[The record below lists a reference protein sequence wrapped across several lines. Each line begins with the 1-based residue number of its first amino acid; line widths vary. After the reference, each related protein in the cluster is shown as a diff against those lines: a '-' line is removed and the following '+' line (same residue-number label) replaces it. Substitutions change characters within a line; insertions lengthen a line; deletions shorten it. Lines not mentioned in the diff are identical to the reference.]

1 MIIAIST
8 LFVVYV
14 INGFVISDLT
24 LNEVKK
30 IFTQRNEAQVFN
42 IITDLDKFI
51 EKRISDFKSLI
62 TVPEIQTALQES
74 NKEFAQVSNL
84 EEFIAKRE
92 SEIEFTSGVPFIGA
106 ILDKEL
112 SDALKQLIEFYKNE
126 YDYDVVE
133 ELILT
138 NQHGASIA
146 LGVGTSDYRQDDE
159 EWWQTA
165 KKNGIFIGDLRYR
178 EEYQKYALGVAYA
191 ITDQDGN
198 FIGVMRVLF
207 SIDDILHEFI
217 NDAEVLKAVKK
228 EVILLDNTGHAI
240 YSNGIVYDQKSEP
253 VEYFSKLT
261 EDSGSLVDPDSHFI
275 TSYAKSI
282 GYKDFG
288 GLGWTVVEI
297 QDQASF
303 VNEFEEL
310 RNSIFITLVLG
321 LIASVII
328 GIFGSFSITKPLA
341 QIAQSARLL
350 AKGDFDVKLQKSR
363 INEVNVMVDSFNKMG
378 DGLKK
383 LVETEKKLAEANVK
397 VKSERF
403 TAMGELAASMAHDMK
418 NPLATIRSTAEIVKR
433 NAKGD
438 DVEMKKVLER
448 MDRAI
453 YRMAHQI
460 EDVLNFVRITPLE
473 IKNVSILSIL
483 NSVIESLEIPKNI
496 TVDLPKNDLRIP
508 CDERKIEIVF
518 INLILNAIQAIGDKQ
533 GNIMIRISEQEKF
546 AVIEVEDSGSGIP
559 QEYFAKMFEPLV
571 TSKQK
576 GTGLGLATCK
586 NIVEQHGGTITA
598 KNNPTTFIVKLPLIS

>member
-14 INGFVISDLT
+14 IHGFVISDLT
-24 LNEVKK
+24 LNEIKK
-30 IFTQRNEAQVFN
+30 TFAQRNEAQAFN

-51 EKRISDFKSLI
+51 EKRISDFKSLT

-74 NKEFAQVSNL
+74 NKEFAQISNL

-92 SEIEFTSGVPFIGA
+92 SEFEFTPNIPFISTV
-106 ILDKEL
+106 LDKDL
-112 SDALKQLIEFYKNE
+112 SDDLKQLIEFYKNE
-126 YDYDVVE
+126 YEYNVVE

-138 NQHGASIA
+138 NQYGANVA

-165 KKNGIFIGDLRYR
+165 KKNGVFIGELRYR
-178 EEYQKYALGVAYA
+178 EEYQKYAFSVAYA
-191 ITDQDGN
+191 ITDQDGS

-207 SIDDILHEFI
+207 SIEDILHKFI
-217 NDAEVLKAVKK
+217 DDAEILKTAGKN
-228 EVILLDNTGHAI
+228 VILLDSQGHVI
-240 YSNGIVYDQKSEP
+240 YDNGINYNLESEP

-261 EDSGSLVDPDSHFI
+261 EDNGSLVEPDSDFI

-282 GYKDFG
+282 GYKDFR
-288 GLGWTVVEI
+288 GLDWAVIVV
-297 QDQASF
+297 QDQSSI

-310 RNSIFITLVLG
+310 RTSIFITLLFG
-321 LIASVII
+321 LIASIVI
-328 GIFGSFSITKPLA
+328 GVLGSYSITKPLA
-341 QIAQSARLL
+341 QMAHLARRL
-350 AKGDFDVKLQKSR
+350 AKGEFDVKLQKSR
-363 INEVNVMVDSFNKMG
+363 INEINVMANSFNKMG
-378 DGLKK
+378 ESLKN
-383 LVETEKKLAEANVK
+383 LVETEKKLAEANIR
-397 VKSERF
+397 VKSERL

-438 DVEMKKVLER
+438 DTEMKKVLER

-473 IKNVSILSIL
+473 IKNVSIRSIL
-483 NSVIESLEIPKNI
+483 DSVIESLEVPKNI
-496 TVDLPKNDLRIP
+496 TVEPPKNDLQIP

-533 GNIMIRISEQEKF
+533 GKITIRISEKEKF
-546 AVIEVEDSGSGIP
+546 AIIEIEDNGHGIP

-586 NIVEQHGGTITA
+586 NIVEQHGGIISA
-598 KNNPTTFIVKLPLIS
+598 KNNPTTFTVKLPLS